1 MKASAGTPFLQC
13 GSATLLYYTAEAA
26 LKFANAHFGL
36 LLLYNKGTFIAA
48 VPYCLYGRDLGGIQ
62 THNLLI
68 RSQMLYSVELRGRYV
83 YLSQELLCRRV
94 DCFCTRCES
103 YESLLF
109 DAGFLTGQIP
119 EVENLSPAYL
129 TALVKINLRDER

>member
-13 GSATLLYYTAEAA
+13 GSATLLYYAAEAA
-26 LKFANAHFGL
+26 LKFADAHFVL
-36 LLLYNKGTFIAA
+36 
-48 VPYCLYGRDLGGIQ
+48 YCLYGCDLGGIQ

-103 YESLLF
+103 YESLLL

>member
-13 GSATLLYYTAEAA
+13 GSATLLYYAAEAA
-26 LKFANAHFGL
+26 LKFADAHFVL
-36 LLLYNKGTFIAA
+36 LLLHNKGTYIAA
-48 VPYCLYGRDLGGIQ
+48 VPYCLYGCDLGGIQ

-68 RSQMLYSVELRGRYV
+68 RSQMLF